1 MSELADRVR
10 SQRQL
15 WAASGS
21 SHDRL
26 IGLLRLVLPVA
37 IGVLIVLL
45 ALAPL
50 TVGRDISFVLS
61 KDRVEVARERMRVTT
76 ATYRG
81 QDSKGQ
87 PFNLTAGSA
96 VQTTSRD
103 PVVRLQKLAA
113 EIQLPEGPAKIV
125 ANRGRYDMDSEK
137 VAVDGPVHLR
147 SADGY
152 NIQTRDVGIDLKTRM
167 VASEGPVDGRMN
179 IGTFSSDR
187 FTADLNKRIVVLEGR
202 ARLHIDQRQAK
213 AAPKAPAGARVGAKV
228 GGQAR

>member
-1 MSELADRVR
+1 MSELADSVR
-10 SQRQL
+10 SQRQV

-21 SHDRL
+21 NHDRL
-26 IGLLRLVLPVA
+26 ISILRLVLPIA
-37 IGVLIVLL
+37 IGVLVILL

-87 PFNLTAGSA
+87 AFELIAGSA
-96 VQTTSRD
+96 VQVTSRD
-103 PVVRLQKLAA
+103 PVVQLQKLAA
-113 EIQLPEGPAKIV
+113 QIQLPEGPAKIV

-137 VAVDGPVHLR
+137 VAIDGRVHLT

-152 NIQTRDVGIDLKTRM
+152 NIETRDVGIDLKTRQ

-179 IGTFSSDR
+179 IGTFSGDR
-187 FTADLNKRIVVLEGR
+187 FTADLNKRVVVLEGR

-213 AAPKAPAGARVGAKV
+213 AAPKPQAGARVGAKV
-228 GGQAR
+228 GG

>member
-1 MSELADRVR
+1 MSELADSVR

-21 SHDRL
+21 NHDRL
-26 IGLLRLVLPVA
+26 ISILRLVLPIA
-37 IGVLIVLL
+37 IAVLVVLL

-87 PFNLTAGSA
+87 AFDLTAGSA
-96 VQTTSRD
+96 VQTSSSD
-103 PVVRLQKLAA
+103 PVVRMQKLAA
-113 EIQLPEGPAKIV
+113 EIQLPEGPARIV
-125 ANRGRYDMDSEK
+125 ANTGRYDMDSEK
-137 VAVDGPVHLR
+137 VAIDGPVHLR

-152 NIQTRDVGIDLKTRM
+152 NIQTRDVGIDLKTRK
-167 VASEGPVDGRMN
+167 VASQGPVDGRMN

-187 FTADLNKRIVVLEGR
+187 FTADLNTRVVVLEGR

-213 AAPKAPAGARVGAKV
+213 ATPKPQAGARVAAKV
-228 GGQAR
+228 GG

>member
-10 SQRQL
+10 SERQL

-21 SHDRL
+21 RHDRL
-26 IGLLRLVLPVA
+26 ISVLRLILPIA
-37 IGVLIVLL
+37 IGALVILL

-61 KDRVEVARERMRVTT
+61 KDRVAMARERLRVTT

-87 PFNLTAGSA
+87 AFQLTAGSA
-96 VQTTSRD
+96 VQTSSSD
-103 PVVRLQKLAA
+103 PVVKLNSLAA
-113 EIQLPEGPAKIV
+113 QIQLPEGPARIV

-137 VAVDGPVHLR
+137 VAIDGPVHLR

-152 NIQTRDVGIDLKTRM
+152 NIETRDVGIDLQTRK

-179 IGTFSSDR
+179 IGTFTSDR
-187 FTADLNKRIVVLEGR
+187 FTADLNARVVVLEGR
-202 ARLHIDQRQAK
+202 ARLHIDQRQAR
-213 AAPKAPAGARVGAKV
+213 AARKTPAGSKV
-228 GGQAR
+228 GG